1 MKNIVL
7 IGMPASGKSTVGVI
21 LAKLLGYNFL
31 DTDILLALQQ
41 GRPLQRILA
50 EDGYDRFIQFEGMV
64 GEGLRCGKT
73 VIATGG
79 SMIFSENAMHALSKN
94 ALVIWLDTPPSEL
107 ERRMT
112 GGLAARG
119 VATPF
124 EMSVTE
130 IYAMREPLYRKYA
143 GLRVLS
149 EGSIEEAATALRD
162 RLLREKLL

>member
-1 MKNIVL
+1 VKNVVL

-31 DTDILLALQQ
+31 DTDILLALEQ
-41 GRPLQRILA
+41 GRPLPQIIS
-50 EDGYDRFIQFEGMV
+50 EDGYDRFIQLEGLV

-79 SMIFSENAMHALSKN
+79 SMVFSENAMRALSEN
-94 ALVIWLDTPPSEL
+94 ALVVWLDVPPEEL
-107 ERRMT
+107 ERRMA

-124 EMSVTE
+124 EMTVAE
-130 IYAMREPLYRKYA
+130 IYATREPLYRKYA
-143 GLRVLS
+143 GLRVPS
-149 EGSIEEAATALRD
+149 EGSTEEAATALRN
-162 RLLREKLL
+162 RLFREKLL

>member
-31 DTDILLALQQ
+31 DTDILLALEQ
-41 GRPLQRILA
+41 GRPLPQIID
-50 EDGYDRFIQFEGMV
+50 EDGYDRFILWEGLI
-64 GEGLRCGKT
+64 GEGLRCEKT
-73 VIATGG
+73 VVATGG
-79 SMIFSENAMHALSKN
+79 SMVFSDNAMRALSENA
-94 ALVIWLDTPPSEL
+94 LVVWLDAPPEEL
-107 ERRMT
+107 EHRMA

-124 EMSVTE
+124 EMTVAE

-149 EGSIEEAATALRD
+149 AGSTEAAAQALRD
-162 RLLREKLL
+162 RLLSEKLL